1 MRTFI
6 EVVAESGVY
15 DGIESAVGVRHEDSE
30 EVVLPVPVW
39 QLQRYRYNT
48 TSRIAAPI
56 ARCYFGRITEL
67 FRRRTYN
74 RISLNGIA
82 NGVLYA

>member
-39 QLQRYRYNT
+39 QLQR
-48 TSRIAAPI
+48 
-56 ARCYFGRITEL
+56 
-67 FRRRTYN
+67 
-74 RISLNGIA
+74 
-82 NGVLYA
+82 